1 MGLTNIRYTH
11 LKGLKPGFFWDERAP
26 TLEAQVLM
34 PIQDPK
40 EMASELTEVV
50 RRVESDY
57 AYARLFAN
65 AFGDPEVTS
74 LRISRALAV
83 WSRINPIGVGPT
95 NPTGKGLRGKDE
107 VSAFYDKHIGPST
120 LEIETHE
127 SHVAANESAHVLALT
142 TTLPNGV
149 KSRVRGIFTY
159 RVNDEG
165 KLTNLRGYWHLGV
178 MEFEQPT

>member
-1 MGLTNIRYTH
+1 MSEEHPALV
-11 LKGLKPGFFWDERAP
+11 A
-26 TLEAQVLM
+26 AQNSWRCVQAHDKQGWLDLM
-34 PIQDPK
+34 AEDVCIED
-40 EMASELTEVV
+40 
-50 RRVESDY
+50 
-57 AYARLFAN
+57 
-65 AFGDPEVTS
+65 
-74 LRISRALAV
+74 
-83 WSRINPIGVGPT
+83 PIGVGPT
-95 NPTGKGLRGKDE
+95 NPTGKGMRGKDE

-127 SHVAANESAHVLALT
+127 SHVAANESAHVLSLT

-159 RVNDEG
+159 RVNDKG